1 MSKQYINEYGN
12 LIDEEGRYVKRH
24 SSKINTSIVQ
34 EGYYYFY
41 LNEDELMIEEE
52 LNTDSKLYL
61 KHYVL

>member
-24 SSKINTSIVQ
+24 SSKINPSIVQ
-34 EGYYYFY
+34 EGYFYFY